1 MLIGLILG
9 TSVGIIAIATL
20 IYVLIKKY
28 KSRRIKEEIKKE
40 ITGPRKEHNKQ
51 IKKEAKKEFEENSD
65 SFDIN

>member
-9 TSVGIIAIATL
+9 VSVGIIGIATL

-28 KSRRIKEEIKKE
+28 RSRKMKEKIRKE
-40 ITGPRKEHNKQ
+40 ITGSRKEHKMK
-51 IKKEAKKEFEENSD
+51 IRKEAEEEFKDNSD